1 LQGDSEGMA
10 LGCSL
15 VSIVDG
21 CGFKLRWFGQ
31 FCGVNDCHSF
41 VRMDFWELEG
51 VALSVLDEGY

>member
-1 LQGDSEGMA
+1 MA